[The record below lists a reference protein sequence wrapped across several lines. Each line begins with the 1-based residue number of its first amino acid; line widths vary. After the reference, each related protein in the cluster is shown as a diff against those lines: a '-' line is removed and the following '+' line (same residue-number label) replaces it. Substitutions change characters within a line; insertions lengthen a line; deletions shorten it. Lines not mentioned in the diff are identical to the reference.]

1 MALVI
6 DIEILLEKNLNAKY
20 SFLKIQKSKIEYTT
34 RLIPMSTI
42 KAIYCNFMGKAD
54 TFTFS
59 TSILSSLWTI
69 TGEERKLKLNGKKRR
84 RQKRRRNGGSKKSL
98 ELFFDMEGLLIT

>member
-1 MALVI
+1 MRVKFQVRVKFEGGL
-6 DIEILLEKNLNAKY
+6 NLRGY
-20 SFLKIQKSKIEYTT
+20 
-34 RLIPMSTI
+34 
-42 KAIYCNFMGKAD
+42 G
-54 TFTFS
+54 
-59 TSILSSLWTI
+59 

>member
-1 MALVI
+1 
-6 DIEILLEKNLNAKY
+6 
-20 SFLKIQKSKIEYTT
+20 
-34 RLIPMSTI
+34 MSTI
-42 KAIYCNFMGKAD
+42 KFIYSNFMGKAD

-59 TSILSSLWTI
+59 TMLSSLWTI

>member
-1 MALVI
+1 M
-6 DIEILLEKNLNAKY
+6 
-20 SFLKIQKSKIEYTT
+20 
-34 RLIPMSTI
+34 
-42 KAIYCNFMGKAD
+42 
-54 TFTFS
+54 FTFS
-59 TSILSSLWTI
+59 TSMLSSLWTI

>member
-20 SFLKIQKSKIEYTT
+20 SFFKIQKSKIEYTT
-34 RLIPMSTI
+34 QLIPMSTI
-42 KAIYCNFMGKAD
+42 KAIYCNFMGNM
-54 TFTFS
+54 FTFS
-59 TSILSSLWTI
+59 TSMLSSLWTI

-84 RQKRRRNGGSKKSL
+84 RQKK
-98 ELFFDMEGLLIT
+98 